1 MARGKRSAYQTALDL
16 LSRRDHFRR
25 ELEEKLRARDFPASE
40 IEQAMVRCRELD
52 LLNDQRVAERF
63 VEVRAI
69 DRGWGPHRLAAE
81 LRRRGIEHND
91 AEGLSRLSDE
101 LAGAAM
107 QTALRK
113 IEARM
118 PADWWRDGQ
127 RRARMVSS
135 LITRGFEAEVA
146 IAAVD
151 KMAAFREKRSDVP
164 DDQ

>member
-1 MARGKRSAYQTALDL
+1 MASERSVYQTALDL

-25 ELEEKLRARDFPASE
+25 ELEEKLRLRDLPEDE
-40 IEQAMVRCRELD
+40 ISAAVRRCEELGLID
-52 LLNDQRVAERF
+52 DERIAVRF
-63 VEVRAI
+63 VEVRAAT
-69 DRGWGPHRLAAE
+69 RGWGPRRLAGE
-81 LRRRGIEHND
+81 LRRRGLSHSD
-91 AEGLSRLSDE
+91 AERLASLPPGLAED
-101 LAGAAM
+101 AV

-113 IEARM
+113 IELRS
-118 PADWWRDGQ
+118 PDGWWRDGQ

-151 KMAAFREKRSDVP
+151 ALAASREIHKDAL

>member
-1 MARGKRSAYQTALDL
+1 VAKRQRSAYQTALDL

-25 ELEEKLRARDFPASE
+25 ELDEKLRTRNFSATEIKDAIARCED
-40 IEQAMVRCRELD
+40 LD
-52 LLNDQRVAERF
+52 LLNDERVALRF
-63 VEVRAI
+63 VEVRAA

-81 LRRRGIEHND
+81 LRQRGMPSGD
-91 AEGLSRLSDE
+91 ADRLSDVSEE
-101 LAGAAM
+101 LAVAAM
-107 QTALRK
+107 RTALRK
-113 IEARM
+113 LEVRA
-118 PADWWRDGQ
+118 PAEWWRDGQ

-151 KMAAFREKRSDVP
+151 VLAASRENQSHAL

>member
-1 MARGKRSAYQTALDL
+1 VARRNRSAYQTALDL

-25 ELEEKLRARDFPASE
+25 ELAEKLRTRDFPANE
-40 IEQAMVRCRELD
+40 IEDAVARCRELD
-52 LLNDQRVAERF
+52 LLNDERVAQRF
-63 VEVRAI
+63 VEVRAA

-81 LRRRGIEHND
+81 LRHR
-91 AEGLSRLSDE
+91 GLSSDDADRLSELSEE
-101 LAGAAM
+101 LAVSAM
-107 QTALRK
+107 RTALRK
-113 IEARM
+113 LEVRA
-118 PADWWRDGQ
+118 PAEWWRDGQ

-151 KMAAFREKRSDVP
+151 VLAASRENQKHAL

>member
-1 MARGKRSAYQTALDL
+1 MARVKKSAYQTALDL

-25 ELEEKLRARDFPASE
+25 ELVEKLRKRDFPADE
-40 IEQAMVRCRELD
+40 IEDSIARCQELD
-52 LLNDQRVAERF
+52 LLNDERVAKRF
-63 VEVRAI
+63 VEVRAA

-81 LRRRGIEHND
+81 LRQRGITADD
-91 AEGLSRLSDE
+91 ADRLANLTEE
-101 LAGAAM
+101 LAADAM
-107 QTALRK
+107 RTALRK
-113 IEARM
+113 IEVRA
-118 PADWWRDGQ
+118 PAGWWRDGQ

-151 KMAAFREKRSDVP
+151 DLAASRENNHAL

>member
-1 MARGKRSAYQTALDL
+1 MKARRRSAYQIALDL

-25 ELEEKLRARDFPASE
+25 ELVEKLRTRGLPGDE
-40 IEQAMVRCRELD
+40 IEAAIARCEELE
-52 LLNDQRVAERF
+52 LINDRRVAERF
-63 VEVRAI
+63 VEVRAA

-81 LRRRGIEHND
+81 LRQRGMS
-91 AEGLSRLSDE
+91 AEDSERLSDLPEE
-101 LAGAAM
+101 LAAAAM
-107 QTALRK
+107 QMALRK
-113 IEARM
+113 VEIRA
-118 PADWWRDGQ
+118 PAGWWRDGQ

-151 KMAAFREKRSDVP
+151 DLAASRENHNHAL

>member
-1 MARGKRSAYQTALDL
+1 VAKRKRSVYQTALDL

-25 ELEEKLRARDFPASE
+25 ELVEKLRTRKFPANE
-40 IEQAMVRCRELD
+40 IEDAIARCLELD
-52 LLNDQRVAERF
+52 LLNDERVAERF
-63 VEVRAI
+63 VEVRAA

-81 LRRRGIEHND
+81 LRQR
-91 AEGLSRLSDE
+91 GLSSDDADRLSNVSGE
-101 LAGAAM
+101 LAADAM
-107 QTALRK
+107 RTALRK
-113 IEARM
+113 LELRA
-118 PADWWRDGQ
+118 PAEWWRDGQ

-151 KMAAFREKRSDVP
+151 DLAASRETQNHAL